1 VLTTADAAAETR
13 LRHPWLTALRSLP
26 VGRLG
31 LVLIVSGT
39 ALTTAAVGAGR
50 LQLEAAFFVP
60 PLIIVS
66 FLAAIDAWDLL
77 VGLAAWR
84 TAPYLALPER
94 ITLPDWLAPVGQVL
108 APILFVGGLLAAHFL
123 WH

>member
-1 VLTTADAAAETR
+1 LPDSEAETR
-13 LRHPWLTALRSLP
+13 RRHPRLTALRNLR
-26 VGRLG
+26 VGALG
-31 LVLIVSGT
+31 SVLIAAGT
-39 ALTTAAVGAGR
+39 AITIGAVWAGR
-50 LQLEAAFFVP
+50 LQLEAAFFIP

-84 TAPYLALPER
+84 TAPYLALPDR
-94 ITLPDWLAPVGQVL
+94 IALPDWLAPVGQVL
-108 APILFVGGLLAAHFL
+108 APILFVGGLLAGHYF